1 MAIYSCPHAAHK
13 DNPAPLA
20 ENAEGVLACVMKH
33 RFALEE
39 DEEMGQVLRD
49 LATGVLHEVHPLDIS
64 TLQYRPEKTFEAWEM
79 DETGV
84 DIGLA
89 ERKPKEK
96 SKSAKSRLTPGRP
109 TTPPQKKVRK
119 ISTASI
125 PSLQER
131 LNFNALDL
139 SPLEWKIIAR
149 VDGHACVKDVIEAC
163 RIEAK
168 EAYDTLGNLIK
179 RGIVVIEED

>member
-39 DEEMGQVLRD
+39 DEEMGHVLRD
-49 LATGVLHEVHPLDIS
+49 LATGVLHEVHHLDIS
-64 TLQYRPEKTFEAWEM
+64 TLQYRPEKTFEPWEIE
-79 DETGV
+79 DNGV

-89 ERKPKEK
+89 KRKPEEK
-96 SKSAKSRLTPGRP
+96 PEPAEPRLTPGKV
-109 TTPPQKKVRK
+109 TTPPPKKVRK
-119 ISTASI
+119 ISTTSI
-125 PSLQER
+125 PSLQKR

-149 VDGHACVKDVIEAC
+149 VDGHARVKDVIDAC
-163 RIEAK
+163 RIDAK

-179 RGIVVIEED
+179 RGIVVIEEN